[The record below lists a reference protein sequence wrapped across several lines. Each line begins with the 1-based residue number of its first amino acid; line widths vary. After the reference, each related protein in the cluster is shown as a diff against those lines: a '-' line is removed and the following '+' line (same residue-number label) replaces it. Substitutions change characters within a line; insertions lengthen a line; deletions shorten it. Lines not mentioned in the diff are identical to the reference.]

1 MKINKWQILLACMAV
16 GGGSL
21 TAIAQLDM
29 FPLFKSYLL
38 MLPLQAAAL
47 MYVFLWYR
55 NRRTPSLDRKRE
67 GL

>member
-1 MKINKWQILLACMAV
+1 MKINKWQILLACAVV

-21 TAIAQLDM
+21 SAIAQLDM
-29 FPLFKSYLL
+29 LPVFKSYLL

-55 NRRTPSLDRKRE
+55 NRRTPDLDRRR
-67 GL
+67 

>member
-1 MKINKWQILLACMAV
+1 MKINKWQILLACGVV

-21 TAIAQLDM
+21 SAIAQLDM
-29 FPLFKSYLL
+29 LPVFKSYLL

-55 NRRTPSLDRKRE
+55 NRRTPDLDRRR
-67 GL
+67 